1 MDNATIWKI
10 IDTYFHDNPQ
20 ALVNHH
26 IDSYDDFYKNGIY
39 QIFKEKIRFVC
50 IRG

>member
-26 IDSYDDFYKNGIY
+26 IDSYDDFYKNGV
-39 QIFKEKIRFVC
+39 RFGVLFC
-50 IRG
+50 VLFLN